1 MAAVA
6 EASVV
11 EEASLALV
19 EMTLAA
25 LASVPGLSVLQ
36 LRLLLVV
43 DRHHP
48 LNLSRLAS
56 LIDVSAP
63 SASRL
68 VDRLVEADLVAREVA
83 EHSRREVALAL
94 TPRGRRTIG
103 RLRQR
108 RQAAIAPVLE
118 QMDRVDRA
126 ALVEGLKAFS
136 TISDV

>member
-68 VDRLVEADLVAREVA
+68 VDRLVEADLVEREVA